1 MEWMGVNEL
10 RERYLSFFE
19 KKGHTRLASAPLVPK
34 DDASL
39 LLINSGMAP
48 LKKYFLGQEVMP
60 GNRATSCQ
68 KCMRTPDIERV
79 GKTSRHGTYF
89 EMLGNF
95 SFGDYFK
102 EDATKWAWEFLTE
115 DIQIPADRLWVSI
128 YEEDDE
134 AFAIWT
140 EKRGLPPERIVRL
153 GKEDNFWEH
162 GSGPCG
168 PCSEIYFDRGPEKGC
183 GSPDCAVGCDCD
195 RYVEIW
201 NLVFTQFN
209 SDGNGNYTPLAK
221 PNIDTG
227 MGLERLACMM
237 QGVDNLFEI
246 DTVQNII
253 NHVAK
258 IAGVTY
264 KENEKTDI
272 SLRVIADHIRSTV
285 FMVGDGVVPQNEGR
299 GYVLRRLLRRAAR
312 HGRLLNIPK
321 EFLYEVC
328 DTVMNENRE
337 AYPELTENADY
348 IREII
353 RVEEGRFSKTIEQGM
368 DMLSQLID
376 EIQKNHSGE
385 DKPVLPGEDVFR
397 LYDTFGFPLDLTME
411 IASDRGCEV
420 DSDGFLHFM
429 HEQRDRA
436 RKARE
441 EQGVISW
448 EEDVLGGVSFEDKFV
463 GYDETTITT
472 KIVALIKDST
482 LVNEICEGDEAVI
495 FLNETPF
502 YAESGGQVGDTGI
515 INVGKSIFKVSDCRK
530 TPTGHI
536 MHIGKL
542 ISGFIPVGD
551 PAIAVV
557 DQRRR
562 HDIMRNH
569 TAAHLLQAAL
579 RKLLGAHVHQA
590 GSYVSDEICRF
601 DFTHFSALTPEQLVE
616 IEVLVNDL
624 IMRAI
629 VVETTEMPLEE
640 ARKLSAMALFG
651 DKYGDIVRVCTIG
664 DKSIELCGGT
674 HAANTAQLGLFRIVS
689 ETSVAAGVRRIEAVT
704 GRGVLDLMN
713 SQKETL
719 HNACAILKAGTP
731 AELESK
737 ITALTSQVKAMQK
750 EIDAMNRAQT
760 ASRLSAMGDNME
772 QLGAVRFMT
781 AALGDV
787 PVETMRET
795 ADDWRDKYPNLVG
808 VFTAVSA
815 EKASLLVFA
824 GKEAVQAGAHAGKL
838 VKEIAAL
845 AGGSGGGRPDN
856 AMGGLGDLTKA
867 DEALAGAKAIVV
879 AQLGL

>member
-19 KKGHTRLASAPLVPK
+19 KKGHTRLQSASLVPK

-115 DIQIPADRLWVSI
+115 DIKIPADRLWVSI

-134 AFAIWT
+134 AFTIWT
-140 EKRGLPPERIVRL
+140 ENRGLPAERIVRL

-168 PCSEIYFDRGPEKGC
+168 PCSEIYFDRGADKGC

-209 SDGNGNYTPLAK
+209 SDGNGNYTPLSK

-253 NHVAK
+253 NHVAQ

-312 HGRLLNIPK
+312 HGRLLNIQE
-321 EFLYEVC
+321 EFLHIVC
-328 DTVMNENRE
+328 DTVIKENRD
-337 AYPELTENADY
+337 AYPELTENAAY
-348 IREII
+348 IREVI
-353 RVEEGRFSKTIEQGM
+353 RVEEGRFSKTIEQGI
-368 DMLSQLID
+368 DMLAQLID
-376 EIQKNHSGE
+376 EIQQKHTG
-385 DKPVLPGEDVFR
+385 DGKPVLPGEDVFR
-397 LYDTFGFPLDLTME
+397 LYDTFGFPLDLTVE
-411 IASDRGCEV
+411 IASDKGCDV
-420 DSDGFLHFM
+420 DADGFLQFM
-429 HEQRDRA
+429 HKQRDRA

-448 EEDVLGGVSFEDKFV
+448 EEDVLGGVSFDDVFV
-463 GYDETTITT
+463 GYGETTVTA
-472 KIVALIKDST
+472 KIAALIKDAT

-495 FLNETPF
+495 FLEKTPF

-515 INVGKSIFKVSDCRK
+515 INVGKSMFKVTDCRK

-569 TAAHLLQAAL
+569 TGAHLLQAAL

-629 VVETTEMPLEE
+629 AVETTEMPLDE
-640 ARKLSAMALFG
+640 ARAQGAMALFG

-664 DKSIELCGGT
+664 DKSVELCGGT
-674 HAANTAQLGLFRIVS
+674 HATNTAQLGLFRIVS

-704 GRGVLDLMN
+704 GRGVLELMN
-713 SQKETL
+713 RQKEIL
-719 HNACAILKAGTP
+719 HNACAVLKVGTP

-737 ITALTSQVKAMQK
+737 LTALTAQVKAMQK
-750 EIDAMNRAQT
+750 EIDTMNRAQM
-760 ASRLSAMGDNME
+760 ANRLSAMDNAME
-772 QLGAVRFMT
+772 SLGSVRFMS
-781 AALGDV
+781 AMLGDV
-787 PVETMRET
+787 PVETMRSS
-795 ADDWRDKYPNLVG
+795 ADDLRDKYPDLVG
-808 VFTAVSA
+808 VFAATIAD
-815 EKASLLVFA
+815 KTSLLVFA
-824 GKEAVQAGAHAGKL
+824 GKDAVKTGVHAGKL
-838 VKEIAAL
+838 VKDIAAL
-845 AGGSGGGRPDN
+845 AGGSGGGRPDS
-856 AMGGLGDLTKA
+856 AMGAIGDSGKVTEVLT
-867 DEALAGAKAIVV
+867 GAKDIVA